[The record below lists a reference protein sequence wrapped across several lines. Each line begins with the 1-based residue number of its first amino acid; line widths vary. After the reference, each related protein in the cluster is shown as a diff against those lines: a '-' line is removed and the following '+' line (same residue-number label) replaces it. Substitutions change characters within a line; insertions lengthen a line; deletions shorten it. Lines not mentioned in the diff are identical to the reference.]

1 MVGVPAAGCNR
12 AGALAPST
20 VRSRV
25 PLCRRVESG
34 PEGAAAPPGLAV
46 SDYRGVSRK
55 RSSSLSVP
63 RMKNVLGSMVR
74 S

>member
-12 AGALAPST
+12 VGALAPST
-20 VRSRV
+20 VRSR
-25 PLCRRVESG
+25 G
-34 PEGAAAPPGLAV
+34 PGWKRPGGAVGAPGVGV